1 MNSLPEPAMKG
12 QPGTQGA
19 GSLDAA
25 LVHDQAESTL
35 HQVPWPRLAPDPVAS
50 WVHTLRLIG

>member
-1 MNSLPEPAMKG
+1 MQG

-19 GSLDAA
+19 GSLDVA

-35 HQVPWPRLAPDPVAS
+35 HQVPWPRLAPDPVAI
-50 WVHTLRLIG
+50 WVHTLRLTG